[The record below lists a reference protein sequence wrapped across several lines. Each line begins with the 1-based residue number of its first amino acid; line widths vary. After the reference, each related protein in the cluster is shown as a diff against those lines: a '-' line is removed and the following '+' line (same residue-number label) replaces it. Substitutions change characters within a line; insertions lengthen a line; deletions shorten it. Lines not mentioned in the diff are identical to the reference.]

1 MNASKILRKC
11 LIINKLLP
19 PPISGGKPRRVNNN
33 CLSGKLSYSLL
44 HQAFASCGR
53 VLSCLLLWLTAASL
67 LTSCS
72 KDDPENDG
80 QTERVVLNDSTLT
93 TPPDSIQSDSIQS
106 DSLPTGPAIVID
118 TTWADDPLHL
128 TYDNYDEGDAGEAA
142 SRGLRR

>member
-1 MNASKILRKC
+1 MSYY
-11 LIINKLLP
+11 P
-19 PPISGGKPRRVNNN
+19 PPISGGKPRRVNNKCPYGRQN
-33 CLSGKLSYSLL
+33 HALL

-67 LTSCS
+67 LASCS
-72 KDDPENDG
+72 KADPEDEAKP
-80 QTERVVLNDSTLT
+80 ERVVLNDSTLT
-93 TPPDSIQSDSIQS
+93 TPSDSIQSDSILS

>member
-1 MNASKILRKC
+1 MNASKELCKC

-19 PPISGGKPRRVNNN
+19 TPISGGKPQHVNNKS
-33 CLSGKLSYSLL
+33 LQYPPGLTLL

-53 VLSCLLLWLTAASL
+53 SLSCLLLWLTAASL
-67 LTSCS
+67 LASCS

-93 TPPDSIQSDSIQS
+93 TPSDSIQSDSILS

>member
-1 MNASKILRKC
+1 MNASKVLRKY
-11 LIINKLLP
+11 LIINGLLP
-19 PPISGGKPRRVNNN
+19 PPISGGKPRRVNNKN
-33 CLSGKLSYSLL
+33 FRYPPELTLL

-53 VLSCLLLWLTAASL
+53 ALSCLLLWLTAASL

-80 QTERVVLNDSTLT
+80 QTERVVLNDSTLI
-93 TPPDSIQSDSIQS
+93 TPSDSIQSDSILS